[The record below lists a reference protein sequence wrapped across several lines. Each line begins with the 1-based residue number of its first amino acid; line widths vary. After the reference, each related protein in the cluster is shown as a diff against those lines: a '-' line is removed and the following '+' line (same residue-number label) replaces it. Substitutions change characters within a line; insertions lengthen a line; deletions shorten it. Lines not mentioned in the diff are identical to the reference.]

1 MKPLTLLVKPAA
13 GLCNMNCKYCFYRTA
28 SEKRENRIM
37 SEKTVDTLVQKI
49 CEYQP
54 SALTVMFQGG
64 EPTVAGLEFFE
75 NFVKK
80 VKENISCPVSF
91 ALQTNGILIDEA
103 YAEFFKENNFLIGVS
118 LDGSQKTNDRY
129 RLGKNG
135 ESVYKKVL
143 DSISILKKHDVDFN
157 ILCVIE
163 NENAKD
169 TESTYKFFKEQG
181 FNFLQF
187 IPYVDEANGIALS
200 AERYEYFLKKCFDL
214 WYEDFTAGN
223 YISIRHID
231 NYMGIILGNPPENC
245 AMCGVCGSYFVLES
259 NGDLYPCDFY
269 CKEEYRLGNIADNT
283 PFTVS
288 VKQKSFTEESHKIHS
303 FCRSCEYYMLCR
315 GGCKRDR
322 YDGYTK
328 NRYCKAYKEFF
339 DYAAERMMLLAR
351 SLENE

>member
-1 MKPLTLLVKPAA
+1 MTYSKMWTRLFKTGFSV
-13 GLCNMNCKYCFYRTA
+13 
-28 SEKRENRIM
+28 EKLIIVIIAVM
-37 SEKTVDTLVQKI
+37 CGI
-49 CEYQP
+49 A
-54 SALTVMFQGG
+54 SALFMYRYVDVTPATFEDYAVLNNRLEEIQGKP
-64 EPTVAGLEFFE
+64 E
-75 NFVKK
+75 
-80 VKENISCPVSF
+80 
-91 ALQTNGILIDEA
+91 
-103 YAEFFKENNFLIGVS
+103 EFFKENNFLIGVS

-157 ILCVIE
+157 ILCVID

-169 TESTYKFFKEQG
+169 TESTYKFFKEQE
-181 FNFLQF
+181 FYFLQF

-200 AERYEYFLKKCFDL
+200 AESYEYFLKKCFDL
-214 WYEDFTAGN
+214 WYDDFTAGN

-231 NYMGIILGNPPENC
+231 NYIGIILGNPPENC
-245 AMCGVCGSYFVLES
+245 AMCGVCGSYFVLEA

-283 PFTVS
+283 PFTAS

-328 NRYCKAYKEFF
+328 NRYCKAYKVFF

-351 SLENE
+351 SLGNE